1 MRLPLV
7 TRRFFDR
14 MTDGFIWKQRQLRL
28 ELEVANTEI
37 EEREERIRELHAE
50 VSKLKRQHRELI
62 GSMARMASQISGLQ
76 SELSEK
82 KWNYTGELIP

>member
-1 MRLPLV
+1 MNWPLV

-14 MTDGFIWKQRQLRL
+14 MADGFIWKQRQLRL

-50 VSKLKRQHRELI
+50 VSKLKRQQRELI
-62 GSMARMASQISGLQ
+62 GSLARSAKEISGLQ
-76 SELSEK
+76 HELNEK
-82 KWNYTGELIP
+82 KYGLSPEVVR